1 MISSCRNREIS
12 WERVKK
18 ITIKTRS
25 ASYPVLVERGI
36 LQDAGKMV
44 AKLLPSS
51 KSRCFVITVPPVWTL
66 WGEKLKKALA
76 DAKLDCTILEIAD
89 GERSK
94 NMAMVESLAER
105 MAAKGADRNAAVI
118 AFGGG
123 VVGDLAG
130 LLASVYMRGVL
141 FFQVPTT
148 LLAQVDAAIG
158 GKTGVNL
165 RRGKNLIG
173 TFHHARAVI
182 SDPELLS
189 TLPDREFR
197 AGLFEVIK
205 SGIIRDRKLFE
216 VTEDDREKL
225 LARDPEVLERVIHDC
240 ARIKAEVVEADEKE
254 SNLRRI
260 LNFGH
265 TIGHAL
271 EADTGYRH
279 FLHGEAV
286 GWGMAAAAMIGTAV
300 RKTSPDLAQRI
311 VSCVLSYSPLPEV
324 NSRGEDIVKR
334 IRGDKKAL
342 EGKVH
347 FVLPVSVGKVTIFNR
362 VPDEVVIH
370 AVQELHYLSRN

>member
-1 MISSCRNREIS
+1 
-12 WERVKK
+12 VKK
-18 ITIKTRS
+18 ITVKTKN

-36 LQDAGKMV
+36 LKRAGKTIS
-44 AKLLPSS
+44 KLLSS
-51 KSRCFVITVPPVWTL
+51 RKSRCFVVTVAPVWTM
-66 WGEKLKKALA
+66 WGGELQKVLRE
-76 DAKLDCTILEIAD
+76 AKVEHSVLEMPD

-94 NMAMVESLAER
+94 QLSTVEQLADR
-105 MAAKGADRNAAVI
+105 MASKGADRNSAVI

-130 LLASVYMRGVL
+130 LLASTWMRGVD
-141 FFQVPTT
+141 FIQIPTT

-165 RRGKNLIG
+165 RAGKNLLG
-173 TFHHARAVI
+173 TFYQPRAVI

-189 TLPDREFR
+189 TLPAREFR

-216 VTEDDREKL
+216 ITEKDRENL
-225 LARDPEVLERVIHDC
+225 LARDPVALERVIRDC
-240 ARIKAEVVEADEKE
+240 ARIKAEVVAADEKE
-254 SNLRRI
+254 SDLRRI

-286 GWGMAAAAMIGTAV
+286 GWGMVAAAMIGTAV
-300 RKTSPDLAQRI
+300 HKTSPELAQRI

-324 NSRGEDIVKR
+324 NSRAEDILNR
-334 IRGDKKAL
+334 IRGDKKAVD
-342 EGKVH
+342 GKVN
-347 FVLPVSVGKVTIFNR
+347 FVLPRSVGKVIISNR
-362 VPDEVVIH
+362 VPDEVVAH
-370 AVQELHYLSRN
+370 AVEQIHFLSRS

>member
-1 MISSCRNREIS
+1 M
-12 WERVKK
+12 KK
-18 ITIKTRS
+18 ITVKLAS
-25 ASYPVLVERGI
+25 SSYPIFVERGI
-36 LQDAGKMV
+36 LSQAGKMIS
-44 AKLLPSS
+44 KLLPSR
-51 KSRCFVITVPPVWTL
+51 KSRCFVITVAPVLSL
-66 WGEKLKKALA
+66 WGDRLKESLTS
-76 DAKLDCTILEIAD
+76 AKLDFTLLEMPD

-94 NMAMVESLAER
+94 TFTTVESLAER

-130 LLASVYMRGVL
+130 MLASIYMRGVE
-141 FFQVPTT
+141 FFQIPTT

-165 RRGKNLIG
+165 RTGKNLLG
-173 TFHHARAVI
+173 TFHQPRAVL
-182 SDPELLS
+182 SDPELLT

-205 SGIIRDRKLFE
+205 SGVIRDRKLFE
-216 VTEDDREKL
+216 VMEEEREKL
-225 LARDPEVLERVIHDC
+225 LARDLEVMERVIHDC
-240 ARIKAEVVEADEKE
+240 ARIKAEVVAADEKE

-271 EADTGYRH
+271 EADTAYRH

-300 RKTSPDLAQRI
+300 RKTSPELAQRI
-311 VSCVLSYSPLPEV
+311 VSCVLAYSPLPEV
-324 NSRGEDIVKR
+324 NSRGEDIVQR
-334 IRGDKKAL
+334 IRGDKKTVA
-342 EGKVH
+342 GKVH
-347 FVLPVSVGKVTIFNR
+347 FVLPVSVGKVAIYNR
-362 VPDEVVIH
+362 VPDSVVID
-370 AVQELHYLSRN
+370 AVQQLHYLSRN

>member
-1 MISSCRNREIS
+1 M
-12 WERVKK
+12 KK
-18 ITIKTRS
+18 ITVKTKS
-25 ASYPVLVERGI
+25 ASYPVFVERGA
-36 LQDAGKMV
+36 LRNAGKTI
-44 AKLLPSS
+44 AKLLPSC
-51 KSRCFVITVPPVWTL
+51 KSRCFVVTVAPVRSV
-66 WGEKLKKALA
+66 WGEQLEKSLSE
-76 DAKLDCTILEIAD
+76 AKLNYTILEMPD

-94 NMAMVESLAER
+94 IFATIEQLAEK

-130 LLASVYMRGVL
+130 FLASIYMRGVV

-165 RRGKNLIG
+165 RTGKNMLG
-173 TFHHARAVI
+173 TFHQPRAVI
-182 SDPELLS
+182 SDPELLA

-216 VTEDDREKL
+216 VTETERAKL
-225 LARDPEVLERVIHDC
+225 LARDPDTLERVIHDC
-240 ARIKAEVVEADEKE
+240 TRIKAEVVSTDEKE
-254 SNLRRI
+254 SDLRRI

-286 GWGMAAAAMIGTAV
+286 GWGMAAAAMVGTAV
-300 RKTSPDLAQRI
+300 RKTSPELAQRI
-311 VSCVLSYSPLPEV
+311 VSCVLAYSPLPEV
-324 NSRGEDIVKR
+324 NSQGEEIVKR

-342 EGKVH
+342 DGKVN

-362 VPDEVVIH
+362 VPDEVVVH
-370 AVQELHYLSRN
+370 AVQQLHYLSRN

>member
-1 MISSCRNREIS
+1 M
-12 WERVKK
+12 KK
-18 ITIKTRS
+18 IAVKTKS

-36 LQDAGKMV
+36 LQYAGKTI
-44 AKLLPSS
+44 AKLLPSK
-51 KSRCFVITVPPVWTL
+51 KSRCFVVTVPPVWAL
-66 WGEKLKKALA
+66 WGDKLDKAFA
-76 DAKLDCTILEIAD
+76 DAKLEYVALDVAD

-94 NMAMVESLAER
+94 TISTLESLAER
-105 MAAKGADRNAAVI
+105 MIAKGADRNCAVI

-123 VVGDLAG
+123 VIGDLAG
-130 LLASVYMRGVL
+130 FLASVYMRGVT
-141 FFQVPTT
+141 FFQIPTT

-165 RRGKNLIG
+165 RSGKNLLG

-205 SGIIRDRKLFE
+205 SGVIRDRKLFE
-216 VTEDDREKL
+216 ITEEDREQL
-225 LARDPEVLERVIHDC
+225 LARNPKVLERVIQDC
-240 ARIKAEVVEADEKE
+240 ARIKAEVVAADEKE

-300 RKTSPDLAQRI
+300 HKTAPDLAQRI

-324 NSRGEDIVKR
+324 TSRGEDIVKR
-334 IRGDKKAL
+334 IRGDKKAF

-347 FVLPVSVGKVTIFNR
+347 FVLPVALGKVTIFNR
-362 VPDEVVIH
+362 VPDDVVVH

>member
-1 MISSCRNREIS
+1 M
-12 WERVKK
+12 KK
-18 ITIKTRS
+18 ITVKTRS
-25 ASYPVLVERGI
+25 ASYPVLVERG
-36 LQDAGKMV
+36 LLERAGTII
-44 AKLLPSS
+44 AKLLPGR
-51 KSRCFVITVPPVWTL
+51 KSRCFVVTVAPVWSI
-66 WGEKLKKALA
+66 WGEKFEKSLA
-76 DAKLDCTILEIAD
+76 AAKIECTVLEMPD

-94 NMAMVESLAER
+94 SFTTVEHLAER
-105 MAAKGADRNAAVI
+105 MAAKGAERNAAVI

-130 LLASVYMRGVL
+130 LLASVYMRGVE

-158 GKTGVNL
+158 GKTGANL
-165 RRGKNLIG
+165 RAGKNLLG
-173 TFHHARAVI
+173 TFHQPRAVI

-205 SGIIRDRKLFE
+205 SGLIRDRKLFE
-216 VTEDDREKL
+216 VTEGDREKL
-225 LARDPEVLERVIHDC
+225 LARDPILLERVINDC
-240 ARIKAEVVEADEKE
+240 ARIKAEVVAADEKE

-300 RKTSPDLAQRI
+300 RKTSPELAQRI
-311 VSCVLSYSPLPEV
+311 VSCVLAYSPLPEV
-324 NSRGEDIVKR
+324 NSRAEDIVKR
-334 IRGDKKAL
+334 IRGDKKSVN
-342 EGKVH
+342 GKVH

-362 VPDEVVIH
+362 VPDEVVAR
-370 AVQELHYLSRN
+370 AVQELHYLSRA

>member
-1 MISSCRNREIS
+1 MMKL
-12 WERVKK
+12 VKK
-18 ITIKTRS
+18 ITVKTKS
-25 ASYPVLVERGI
+25 TEYPVLVERGA
-36 LQDAGKMV
+36 LAQVGKTV
-44 AKLLPSS
+44 AKLLPSR
-51 KSRCFVITVPPVWTL
+51 KSRCFVITVAPVWTL
-66 WGEKLKKALA
+66 WGETFKKALA
-76 DAKLDCTILEIAD
+76 SAKLDYTVLEMTD
-89 GERSK
+89 GERAKSFQT
-94 NMAMVESLAER
+94 VEHLAER
-105 MAAKGADRNAAVI
+105 MALKGADRNSVII

-130 LLASVYMRGVL
+130 FLASVYMRGVPVV
-141 FFQVPTT
+141 QVPST

-158 GKTGVNL
+158 GKTAANL
-165 RRGKNLIG
+165 RAGKNLVG
-173 TFHHARAVI
+173 TFHQPRAVI
-182 SDPELLS
+182 SDPELLT

-205 SGIIRDRKLFE
+205 SGVIRDRKLFE
-216 VTEDDREKL
+216 ITESERKRL
-225 LARDPEVLERVIHDC
+225 LARDQEILERVIHDC

-254 SNLRRI
+254 SDLRRI

-300 RKTSPDLAQRI
+300 RKTSPELAQRI

-324 NSRGEDIVKR
+324 NSRAEDIVKR
-334 IRGDKKAL
+334 IRGDKKAVN
-342 EGKVH
+342 GKVH
-347 FVLPVSVGKVTIFNR
+347 FVLATSVGRVAIYNR
-362 VPDEVVIH
+362 APDDVVAH

>member
-1 MISSCRNREIS
+1 M
-12 WERVKK
+12 KK
-18 ITIKTRS
+18 ITVKTDS
-25 ASYPVLVERGI
+25 ASYPVLVERGA
-36 LQDAGKMV
+36 LLNAGKTI
-44 AKLLPSS
+44 AKLLPNR
-51 KSRCFVITVPPVWTL
+51 KSRCFVVTVDPVRSI
-66 WGEKLKKALA
+66 WGERLESSLT
-76 DAKLDCTILEIAD
+76 DAKLNYVILEMPD

-94 NMAMVESLAER
+94 IFATIEHLAER
-105 MAAKGADRNAAVI
+105 MAAKGADRNATVI

-130 LLASVYMRGVL
+130 FLASIYMRGIS
-141 FFQVPTT
+141 FFQIPTT

-165 RRGKNLIG
+165 RSGKNMLG
-173 TFHHARAVI
+173 TFHQPRAVI
-182 SDPELLS
+182 SDPELLA

-197 AGLFEVIK
+197 AGMFEVIK

-216 VTEDDREKL
+216 VTENDRTKL
-225 LARDPEVLERVIHDC
+225 LARDPGVLERVIHDC
-240 ARIKAEVVEADEKE
+240 ARIKAEVVAADEKE
-254 SNLRRI
+254 SDLRRI

-286 GWGMAAAAMIGTAV
+286 GWGMAAAAMVGTAV
-300 RKTSPDLAQRI
+300 RKTSPELAQRI
-311 VSCVLSYSPLPEV
+311 VSCVLAYSPLPEV
-324 NSRGEDIVKR
+324 NSRGEEIVKR

-342 EGKVH
+342 DGKVH

-362 VPDEVVIH
+362 VPDEVVVD
-370 AVQELHYLSRN
+370 AVQQLHYLSRH

>member
-1 MISSCRNREIS
+1 MQ
-12 WERVKK
+12 K
-18 ITIKTRS
+18 ITVKTKS
-25 ASYPVLVERGI
+25 TSYPVLVERGI
-36 LQDAGKMV
+36 LAHAGKAI
-44 AKLLPSS
+44 AKLLPSR
-51 KSRCFVITVPPVWTL
+51 KSRCFVVTVAPVWSI
-66 WGEKLKKALA
+66 WGQKLEKSLA
-76 DAKLDCTILEIAD
+76 DAKLEYIVLDISD

-94 NMAMVESLAER
+94 TLANVEHLAER
-105 MAAKGADRNAAVI
+105 MAAKGADRNAAII

-130 LLASVYMRGVL
+130 LLASVYMRGL
-141 FFQVPTT
+141 TFFQVPTT

-158 GKTGVNL
+158 GKTAVNL
-165 RRGKNLIG
+165 RSGKNLLG
-173 TFHHARAVI
+173 TFHHARAVF

-216 VTEDDREKL
+216 VTESEREKL
-225 LARDPEVLERVIHDC
+225 LARDPTILERVIHDC
-240 ARIKAEVVEADEKE
+240 ACIKAEVVGADESE
-254 SNLRRI
+254 SDLRRI

-300 RKTSPDLAQRI
+300 RKTSPSLAQRI
-311 VSCVLSYSPLPEV
+311 VACVLAYSPLPEV

-334 IRGDKKAL
+334 IRGDKKAVD
-342 EGKVH
+342 GRVH
-347 FVLPVSVGKVTIFNR
+347 FVLPVSVGKVMIFNR
-362 VPDEVVIH
+362 VPDDVVVD
-370 AVQELHYLSRN
+370 AVQQLNYLSRN

>member
-1 MISSCRNREIS
+1 
-12 WERVKK
+12 VKNV
-18 ITIKTRS
+18 TVKTKS
-25 ASYPVLVERGI
+25 ASYPVLVKRGA
-36 LQDAGKMV
+36 LKEAGKTI
-44 AKLLPSS
+44 AKLLPNRR
-51 KSRCFVITVPPVWTL
+51 SRCFVITVAPVRTL
-66 WGEKLKKALA
+66 WGEKLEKSFH
-76 DAKLDCTILEIAD
+76 DAKLDCTILEMPD
-89 GERSK
+89 GERHKTFST
-94 NMAMVESLAER
+94 VEHLAER
-105 MAAKGADRNAAVI
+105 LAAKNADRNCAVI

-130 LLASVYMRGVL
+130 LLASTYMRGVE

-165 RRGKNLIG
+165 RTGKNMLG
-173 TFHHARAVI
+173 TFHQPRAVI

-216 VTEDDREKL
+216 ITESEREGL
-225 LARDPEVLERVIHDC
+225 LARDPEILERVIHDC
-240 ARIKAEVVEADEKE
+240 ARIKAEVVCADEKE
-254 SNLRRI
+254 SGLRRI

-271 EADTGYRH
+271 EADTAYRH

-286 GWGMAAAAMIGTAV
+286 GWGMAAAAMIGAAV
-300 RKTSPDLAQRI
+300 RKTSPELAQRI
-311 VSCVLSYSPLPEV
+311 VASVLAYSPLPEV

-334 IRGDKKAL
+334 IRGDKKTVD
-342 EGKVH
+342 GKVH
-347 FVLPVSVGKVTIFNR
+347 FILPVAVGKVTVYNR
-362 VPDEVVIH
+362 VPDPVVID
-370 AVQELHYLSRN
+370 AVQQLHYLSRN